1 MTADRLSKLPYRPC
15 VGALLLNRAGRV
27 LVARRIGNPGAWQL
41 PQGGIDEGETP
52 TQAVLR
58 ELAEETGVTS
68 VDIIAETPDWLQY
81 DLPDELIG
89 EIWSGAYRG
98 QRQKW
103 FALRFR
109 GDESEIDLQAHEHVE
124 FDAWKWADMADLP
137 DLAVSFK
144 RTLYED
150 IVREFGHLAKA
161 EPQT

>member
-1 MTADRLSKLPYRPC
+1 MTADRSRKLPYRPC
-15 VGALLLNRAGRV
+15 VGALLLNRAGRA
-27 LVARRIGNPGAWQL
+27 LVARRIDSPDAWQL
-41 PQGGIDEGETP
+41 PQGGIDEGEAP
-52 TQAVLR
+52 ADAVLR

-68 VDIIAETPDWLQY
+68 AEIIAESSDWLQY

-89 EIWSGAYRG
+89 EIWGGAYRG

-109 GDESEIDLQAHEHVE
+109 GDESEIDLQAHEHIE
-124 FDAWKWADMADLP
+124 FDDWQWVNMADLP

-144 RTLYED
+144 RALYEN
-150 IVREFGHLAKA
+150 IVHEFEHLAKA